1 MNIVNKLTIE
11 YLADRNYSHNNE
23 ETDTIKYSIND
34 LKFYRKRIINL
45 LKERITNKSHKNN
58 DSQVDDVDKILDR
71 FFESCINK
79 FKIEDY
85 HELKQAEL
93 SVFNENMT
101 TDISLDDINDNTIY
115 KNLEECNELL
125 YAACEE
131 KKVTLDNFVIKS
143 NGSLVKKPKEYPQ
156 LNNINLRDKKLKYKG
171 LKAEKSN

>member
-1 MNIVNKLTIE
+1 MNIVNKITME
-11 YLADRNYSHNNE
+11 YLADRNYSHNSE
-23 ETDTIKYSIND
+23 ETDPVKYSIND
-34 LKFYRKRIINL
+34 LKFYKKRIINL
-45 LKERITNKSHKNN
+45 LKERITTKSHKSHDGNL
-58 DSQVDDVDKILDR
+58 DDVDKILDR

-93 SVFNENMT
+93 SVFNEDNAK
-101 TDISLDDINDNTIY
+101 DISLDDITDNTIY
-115 KNLEECNELL
+115 KNLEECNQLL
-125 YAACEE
+125 YAASEE

-156 LNNINLRDKKLKYKG
+156 LNKINLRDKKLKYKG